1 MYRRP
6 GAERCGDRCRPANVH
21 NATPAIMEETM
32 TASRTRFGR
41 RPHTAFVAALIV
53 TLLAALP
60 IVQAT
65 AQDATPM
72 TGSEAGIVSEAWGEV
87 DGEEVM
93 LFTLTNAN
101 GMEVKITNY
110 GGIITSVVV
119 PDRDGNMDNVTLG
132 FTTLDEY
139 VEGHP
144 YFGNITGRY
153 ANRIARGTFDIDD
166 ENFYLALNNGPNT
179 LHGGEKG
186 FDKVVWA
193 AEEVTGD
200 GEVGVK
206 LSRLSPDMEEG
217 YPGNLDVEVTYS
229 LTDND
234 EIRIDYHA
242 TTDEPTH
249 VNLTNHAYWN
259 LAGDGAGSTGN
270 HELTLMASN
279 YTPVDANLIP
289 TGEIAPVAGTPL
301 DFTSPHSIGERVR
314 DDFEQLVLG
323 RGYDHNFVLDRP
335 SPDDT
340 TLILAAR
347 VVDPKSGRTLEIS
360 TTEPGIQ
367 FYSGNFLDATEIG
380 AAGKMYR
387 QGDGFALETQH
398 YPDSPNQP
406 DFPST
411 LLEPGAEF
419 NSTTIYAFSVS

>member
-1 MYRRP
+1 MITSRNRTARRVP
-6 GAERCGDRCRPANVH
+6 LVAV
-21 NATPAIMEETM
+21 AT
-32 TASRTRFGR
+32 
-41 RPHTAFVAALIV
+41 LLV
-53 TLLAALP
+53 TLLVALP
-60 IVQAT
+60 LVPFAA
-65 AQDATPM
+65 AQDATPSAAS
-72 TGSEAGIVSEAWGEV
+72 GIASESWGEV
-87 DGEEVM
+87 DGEQVT

-110 GGIITSVVV
+110 GGIITSVMT
-119 PDRDGNMDNVTLG
+119 PDRDGNMENVTLG
-132 FTTLDEY
+132 FDNLDAY

-179 LHGGEKG
+179 LHGGDVG
-186 FDKVVWA
+186 FDKVVWV
-193 AEEVTGD
+193 AEEVSGE

-206 LSRLSPDMEEG
+206 LSRVSPDMEEG
-217 YPGNLDVEVTYS
+217 YPGNLTVEVTYT

-242 TTDEPTH
+242 TTDEPTV

-259 LAGDGAGSTGN
+259 LAGDGSGTTEN
-270 HELTLMASN
+270 HLLTLMASN

-289 TGEIAPVAGTPL
+289 TGEIAPVAGTPM
-301 DFTSPHSIGERVR
+301 DFTTPHAIGERIR
-314 DDFEQLVLG
+314 DDFEQLLLG
-323 RGYDHNFVLDRP
+323 RGYDHNYVLDRE

-340 TLILAAR
+340 SLIVAA
-347 VVDPKSGRTLEIS
+347 VVEEPETGRTLTIS

-398 YPDSPNQP
+398 FPDSPNQP
-406 DFPST
+406 NFPDT
-411 LLEPGAEF
+411 VLEPDEEF
-419 NSTTIYAFSVS
+419 NSTTVYAFSVS

>member
-1 MYRRP
+1 MSPFHPRFP
-6 GAERCGDRCRPANVH
+6 RCR
-21 NATPAIMEETM
+21 TC
-32 TASRTRFGR
+32 
-41 RPHTAFVAALIV
+41 AALVSVVIV
-53 TLLAALP
+53 ALLVAVPVAP
-60 IVQAT
+60 IGA
-65 AQDATPM
+65 AQDATPAPAA
-72 TGSEAGIVSEAWGEV
+72 SPAAGVGITSEAWGEV
-87 DGEEVM
+87 DGEQVS
-93 LFTLTNAN
+93 LFTLSNAN
-101 GMEVKITNY
+101 GMEVKLTNY

-132 FTTLDEY
+132 FDNLDDY

-153 ANRIARGTFDIDD
+153 ANRIARGTFDIEGED
-166 ENFYLALNNGPNT
+166 FYLAVNNAPNT

-193 AEEVTGD
+193 AEEVSGE

-206 LSRLSPDMEEG
+206 LSRVSPDMEEG
-217 YPGNLDVEVTYS
+217 YPGNLAVEVTYT

-259 LAGDGAGSTGN
+259 LAGDGSGTADD
-270 HELTLMASN
+270 HVLTLMASN

-289 TGEIAPVAGTPL
+289 TGEIAQVAGTPM
-301 DFTSPHSIGERVR
+301 DFTTPHPIGERIR
-314 DDFEQLVLG
+314 DDFEQLVIG

-335 SPDDT
+335 SPEDDS
-340 TLILAAR
+340 LLVAA
-347 VVDPKSGRTLEIS
+347 VVEEPESGRTLTIS

-387 QGDGFALETQH
+387 QGDAFALETQH
-398 YPDSPNQP
+398 FPDSPNQP
-406 DFPST
+406 EFPST
-411 LLEPGAEF
+411 LLEPNEEF
-419 NSTTIYAFSVS
+419 NSTTIFAFSVS

>member
-1 MYRRP
+1 MITFRNRAARRV
-6 GAERCGDRCRPANVH
+6 PA
-21 NATPAIMEETM
+21 
-32 TASRTRFGR
+32 
-41 RPHTAFVAALIV
+41 VAVAVLLV
-53 TLLAALP
+53 SLLAALP
-60 IVQAT
+60 LVPFAA
-65 AQDATPM
+65 AQDATP
-72 TGSEAGIVSEAWGEV
+72 SAAGGIASEAWGEV
-87 DGEEVM
+87 DGEQVS

-101 GMEVKITNY
+101 GMEVKLTNY
-110 GGIITSVVV
+110 GGIITSVMV
-119 PDRDGNMDNVTLG
+119 PDRDGNMENVTLG
-132 FTTLDEY
+132 FDNLDDY

-166 ENFYLALNNGPNT
+166 ENVYLALNNGPNT

-186 FDKVVWA
+186 FDKVAWA
-193 AEEVTGD
+193 AEEVSGE

-206 LSRLSPDMEEG
+206 LTRVSPDMEEG
-217 YPGNLDVEVTYS
+217 YPGNLAVEVTYT

-242 TTDEPTH
+242 TTDEPTV

-259 LAGDGAGSTGN
+259 LAGDGSGTTEN
-270 HELTLMASN
+270 HLLTLMASN

-289 TGEIAPVAGTPL
+289 TGEIAAVAGTPM
-301 DFTSPHSIGERVR
+301 DFTMPHPIGERIR

-323 RGYDHNFVLDRP
+323 RGYDHNYVLDRE

-340 TLILAAR
+340 SLIVAA
-347 VVDPKSGRTLEIS
+347 VVEEPESGRTLTIS

-398 YPDSPNQP
+398 FPDSPNQP
-406 DFPST
+406 NFPDT
-411 LLEPGAEF
+411 ALEPDEEF
-419 NSTTIYAFSVS
+419 SSTTVYAFSVS

>member
-1 MYRRP
+1 MNP
-6 GAERCGDRCRPANVH
+6 SHPLLPRCRA
-21 NATPAIMEETM
+21 
-32 TASRTRFGR
+32 R
-41 RPHTAFVAALIV
+41 AALV
-53 TLLAALP
+53 SLVVVALLVAVP
-60 IVQAT
+60 IART
-65 AQDATPM
+65 GAAQDATPAP
-72 TGSEAGIVSEAWGEV
+72 GASPAAGAGISSEPWGEV
-87 DGEEVM
+87 DGEQVS

-101 GMEVKITNY
+101 GMEVNLTNY

-119 PDRDGNMDNVTLG
+119 PDSDGAMENVTLG
-132 FTTLDEY
+132 FDNLDDY

-193 AEEVTGD
+193 AEEMSGE

-206 LSRLSPDMEEG
+206 LSRVSPDMEEG
-217 YPGNLDVEVTYS
+217 YPGNLAVEVTYT

-259 LAGDGAGSTGN
+259 LAGEGSGSTDA

-301 DFTSPHSIGERVR
+301 DFTTPHPIGERVR
-314 DDFEQLVLG
+314 DDFEQLLLG
-323 RGYDHNFVLDRP
+323 RGYDHNFVLDRS

-340 TLILAAR
+340 TLIVAAR
-347 VVDPKSGRTLEIS
+347 VVEPESGRTLEIS

-367 FYSGNFLDATEIG
+367 FYSGNFLDATEVG

-398 YPDSPNQP
+398 YPDSPNHP
-406 DFPST
+406 EFPST
-411 LLEPGAEF
+411 LLEPDQEF

>member
-1 MYRRP
+1 MITSRNRAVRRIP
-6 GAERCGDRCRPANVH
+6 
-21 NATPAIMEETM
+21 I
-32 TASRTRFGR
+32 
-41 RPHTAFVAALIV
+41 VAVA
-53 TLLAALP
+53 TLLVFLLVALP
-60 IVQAT
+60 LVPFAA
-65 AQDATPM
+65 AQDATPSVAGGIAS
-72 TGSEAGIVSEAWGEV
+72 GSWGEV
-87 DGEEVM
+87 DGEQVT

-101 GMEVKITNY
+101 GMEVQITNY
-110 GGIITSVVV
+110 GGIITSVMS
-119 PDRDGNMDNVTLG
+119 PDRDGNMENVTLG
-132 FTTLDEY
+132 FDNLDAY

-186 FDKVVWA
+186 FDKVVWM
-193 AEEVTGD
+193 AEEVSGE

-206 LSRLSPDMEEG
+206 LSRVSPDMEEG
-217 YPGNLDVEVTYS
+217 YPGNLAVEVTYT

-242 TTDEPTH
+242 TTDEPTV

-259 LAGDGAGSTGN
+259 LAGDGSGTTEN
-270 HELTLMASN
+270 HLLTLMASN

-289 TGEIAPVAGTPL
+289 TSEIAPVAGTPM
-301 DFTSPHSIGERVR
+301 DFTTAHPIGERIR

-323 RGYDHNFVLDRP
+323 RGYDHNYVLDRE

-340 TLILAAR
+340 ELMVAA
-347 VVDPKSGRTLEIS
+347 VVEEPESGRTLTIS

-398 YPDSPNQP
+398 FPDSPNQP
-406 DFPST
+406 NFPDT
-411 LLEPGAEF
+411 VLEPDEEF
-419 NSTTIYAFSVS
+419 NSTTVYAFSVS

>member
-1 MYRRP
+1 MTEETMNQPRLRRLSAALGSVVVASIVAAVP
-6 GAERCGDRCRPANVH
+6 VARLATAQS
-21 NATPAIMEETM
+21 ATPAAEVG
-32 TASRTRFGR
+32 AD
-41 RPHTAFVAALIV
+41 LIS
-53 TLLAALP
+53 
-60 IVQAT
+60 
-65 AQDATPM
+65 
-72 TGSEAGIVSEAWGEV
+72 SEPWGEV
-87 DGEEVM
+87 EGEEVT
-93 LFTLTNAN
+93 LYTLTNPN

-119 PDRDGNMDNVTLG
+119 PDRDGNMENVTLG

-193 AEEVTGD
+193 AEEVSGQ

-206 LSRLSPDMEEG
+206 LSRVSPDMEEG
-217 YPGNLDVEVTYS
+217 YPGNLDVEVTYT

-259 LAGDGAGSTGN
+259 LAGDGSGSIDG

-289 TGEIAPVAGTPL
+289 TGEIATVAGTPL
-301 DFTSPHSIGERVR
+301 DFTSPHPIGERVR
-314 DDFEQLVLG
+314 DNFEQLLLG

-340 TLILAAR
+340 TLIVAAR
-347 VVDPKSGRTLEIS
+347 VVEPESGRTLEIS

-367 FYSGNFLDATEIG
+367 FYSGNFLDATEVG

-406 DFPST
+406 EFPST
-411 LLEPGAEF
+411 LLEPDGEF